1 MVAVGVVELDVKDDR
16 NAAFER
22 KKAALKFACLR
33 HEGLLPLRVIVG
45 ERQILPA
52 DMAGEE
58 KPSREDMREHGGR
71 RRLAVAAR
79 EGDRPFEP
87 LCDHAE
93 QFCTRQQ
100 AFSRPSCRS
109 ELRMVPVHGAR
120 KDHGVFRNDF
130 FTAERYG
137 DARLSQHR
145 EKRPLGSVAPA
156 HTDAV
161 RAQKTGERAHAHAA
175 DPDKIDAARE
185 EFGKHT
191 PSYAAAP
198 KNGATHERQRP
209 ANGSARPLRSMKKH
223 GGKAVFFRSRIS
235 I

>member
-1 MVAVGVVELDVKDDR
+1 MAVAVVLPWQPD
-16 NAAFER
+16 
-22 KKAALKFACLR
+22 ALS
-33 HEGLLPLRVIVG
+33 
-45 ERQILPA
+45 Q
-52 DMAGEE
+52 
-58 KPSREDMREHGGR
+58 S
-71 RRLAVAAR
+71 
-79 EGDRPFEP
+79 P

-100 AFSRPSCRS
+100 AFSPPVLPQRAADGIPSTAPVKTTVSS
-109 ELRMVPVHGAR
+109 EMISSQPRDTGMPAFLSIE
-120 KDHGVFRNDF
+120 RNGPS
-130 FTAERYG
+130 AASLPRY
-137 DARLSQHR
+137 
-145 EKRPLGSVAPA
+145 
-156 HTDAV
+156 TDAV
-161 RAQKTGERAHAHAA
+161 ARSEGRASALMLT
-175 DPDKIDAARE
+175 PPIPIKIDAARE